1 MIDEIIVPY
10 KGKGYRVDLGKGMDI
25 SIPLNEGN
33 DNPNC
38 YWAKDVEFKTIRS
51 GDFIGSVK
59 EGGPVN
65 YQRLMITP
73 HGNGTHTECFGH
85 ISPDPEATIN
95 RCLKKFFFLAELI
108 TLSLQ
113 KNDRGDFV
121 VNFEEYKGKAVSI
134 DTEALIIRTLPNGN
148 DKLKKKYSGTN
159 PPYFDWRI
167 MEDMNNHGVLH
178 VLVDLPSIDPEND
191 EGKLLAH
198 KAFWGY
204 PNNIR
209 TKATI
214 TELIY
219 VDNEIPDG
227 KYFLNLQIPSLEMD
241 ASPSKPILYKI

>member
-1 MIDEIIVPY
+1 ME
-10 KGKGYRVDLGKGMDI
+10 YRIDLGKGIDI
-25 SIPLNEGN
+25 SIPINKGN

-38 YWAKDVEFKTIRS
+38 YWAKDVEFETIRS
-51 GDFIGSVK
+51 GDFIGSIK

-85 ISPDPEATIN
+85 ISPDPNATIN

-108 TLSLQ
+108 TLSPK

-121 VNFEEYKGKAVSI
+121 VIFEEYKDKTVSI
-134 DTEALIIRTLPNGN
+134 DSEALIIRTLPNGN

-167 MEDMNNHGVLH
+167 MEDMNNHEVSH
-178 VLVDLPSIDPEND
+178 VLVDLPSIDPEKD
-191 EGKLLAH
+191 EGRLLAH

-204 PNNIR
+204 PNDIR
-209 TKATI
+209 GNATI

-227 KYFLNLQIPSLEMD
+227 KYFLNLQITSLEMD